1 MGQANYVNGFD
12 LTLQPHM
19 LELPLSWR
27 KPRLIFVNS
36 MSDLFHSS
44 VPDDYIQRV
53 FAVMRRAPWHRYQI
67 LTKRS
72 DRLAALDK
80 VLEWHPSIWIGVSV
94 ESDRYLHRI
103 DDLRKTRAH
112 IKFLSLEPLLGPLR
126 ELDLSGIDWVIVGGE
141 SGPHARP
148 MDARWVRAIRDQC
161 ISQSV
166 PFFFKQWGGV
176 FKKRAGRALD
186 DRTWD
191 EMPATIADRPDP
203 ARLAVIS

>member
-141 SGPHARP
+141 LGPPRSPHG
-148 MDARWVRAIRDQC
+148 C
-161 ISQSV
+161 SV
-166 PFFFKQWGGV
+166 G
-176 FKKRAGRALD
+176 AGNPGS
-186 DRTWD
+186 
-191 EMPATIADRPDP
+191 MH
-203 ARLAVIS
+203 LAKCAVLL